1 MTDPFKS
8 EIEIMLKEA
17 ELRDLITH
25 HSKEA
30 LQRTA
35 DNPEAHERQRV
46 RLQELINHYSSIVQS
61 LTEIQQADLELFGE

>member
-1 MTDPFKS
+1 MTDPFES

-25 HSKEA
+25 HAKDG
-30 LQRTA
+30 LKRTA

-61 LTEIQQADLELFGE
+61 LIDIQQADLELFGE